1 MAVTIRLTR
10 LGKKHKPYYRIVVLD
25 KRKKRDG
32 AYIEKI
38 GSYDP
43 NLTRNQVILDDKR
56 YEFWRLRG
64 AEISEGMRKLLKLHN
79 KAQSA

>member
-32 AYIEKI
+32 AYIEQV

-43 NLTRNQVILDDKR
+43 NLTKDQVKLNDERFD
-56 YEFWRLRG
+56 FWRARG
-64 AEISEGMRKLLKLHN
+64 AEISDGMRKILKFR
-79 KAQSA
+79 KKTA